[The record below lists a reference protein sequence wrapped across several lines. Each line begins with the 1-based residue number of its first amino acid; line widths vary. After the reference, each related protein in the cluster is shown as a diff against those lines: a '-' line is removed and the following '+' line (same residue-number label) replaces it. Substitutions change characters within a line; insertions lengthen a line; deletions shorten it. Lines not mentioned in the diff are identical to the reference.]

1 MDKSE
6 RPSVLQKGCPFG
18 CILLYKCVMCDNFPS
33 TPLKM
38 KRRSKGVLLCN
49 FQAIFGGE
57 LICYVAM
64 RQRVGRF
71 NLKIPLISPTVLLQF
86 FAGYAGINLAAA
98 AVLSAPVFQRTFYCL
113 NRPRYMKEAKRER
126 ERCEVLSGEDT
137 SRISPHQTWVGRRN
151 DVR

>member
-1 MDKSE
+1 
-6 RPSVLQKGCPFG
+6 
-18 CILLYKCVMCDNFPS
+18 MCDNFPS

-49 FQAIFGGE
+49 FHAIFGGE

-86 FAGYAGINLAAA
+86 FAGCAGINLASA

-126 ERCEVLSGEDT
+126 GNDAKFYQEREDGQIIPAEF
-137 SRISPHQTWVGRRN
+137 SSIRFGMEKGRKSN
-151 DVR
+151 